1 MGPEKRLPLALFT
14 CFVVILGLQIFNMPK
29 GGTKEDQQKIE
40 EQKAAEEGTQDGS
53 VAGAAAPGTTA
64 STSGSPAGT
73 LDAEPIPELPAWD
86 KWVTFGSA
94 GERGYM
100 AVHFDSFG
108 GSISEIRLG
117 NYFTEVGFSDDEK
130 EDRANW
136 VKIVE
141 PAVELERILLTGMI
155 RLGPEA
161 SRKFRSNVSAV
172 HWKPEVLAGDKG
184 VQFTHVDPS
193 GLILTKTFKSVPDE
207 HQLTVDLSL
216 GNTADDMVGAK
227 FSLGMVASAG
237 MGKETNDSAYP
248 EPQAVAARLDDEPEI
263 SPVDAK
269 ARERFKTLVSAGDDG
284 LDESIAYFGTF
295 NKYFALLMR
304 PVDEATRGSLKS
316 ADKVAVY
323 DQAWAKLP
331 ENLAD
336 RDEGFL
342 DIMVEGSLR
351 MKVPAVGET
360 TDRSFVLYAGPKD
373 ATAFGPGDEAFADIL
388 REDLGFFD
396 GIATVILG
404 YLRFLH
410 GIVGNWGW
418 AIIFLTITVRLMLF
432 PLQRRMQTSMARHAT
447 KMRRVQPKI
456 DAVKEKYKNDPQR
469 LRQEQAK
476 VFQSEGAMPPIGG
489 CLPMFL
495 QIPIFFG
502 LFSAL
507 RVAFDLRHEPFIGW
521 IKDLSQPD
529 RLAEI
534 NFNTY
539 LPIIGEIQYFN
550 ILPILMV
557 VLWVGQQKVMPKPA
571 AMNEQAAQ
579 MQKIMMWMPIMFGF
593 FLYNYASGL
602 SLYMITTSFF
612 GIIESTVIRRVWPI
626 DETEQ
631 PKKKSKLMAKLEA
644 MQEQA
649 IAMQEAQAK
658 QRGAGGKGGQKGNPK
673 GNQKGGGKKR

>member
-14 CFVVILGLQIFNMPK
+14 CFVVIVGLQIFNMPK

-40 EQKAAEEGTQDGS
+40 QQKT
-53 VAGAAAPGTTA
+53 AAAGGVTDADAPPGA
-64 STSGSPAGT
+64 DVAPVI
-73 LDAEPIPELPAWD
+73 DAAALNLEPVPELPAWD
-86 KWVTFGSA
+86 KWLTFGSP
-94 GERGYM
+94 GDRGYM
-100 AVHFDSFG
+100 AVHFDSYG
-108 GSISEIRLG
+108 GSISELRLG
-117 NYFTEVGFSDDEK
+117 NHFTRVGLSE
-130 EDRANW
+130 EEMADRDNW

-141 PAVELERILLTGMI
+141 PAIEKERILTTAMV

-161 SRKFRSNVSAV
+161 ARRFKSNAAAV
-172 HWKPEVLAGDKG
+172 HWAYEVLAGDKG
-184 VQFTHVDPS
+184 VRFMHVDPS
-193 GLILTKTFKSVPDE
+193 GLVLIKTIRSVPGE
-207 HQLTVDLSL
+207 NQLTVDLSL
-216 GNTADDMVGAK
+216 ETTAAELEGVK
-227 FSLGMVASAG
+227 FSLGMVAAVG
-237 MGKETNDSAYP
+237 MGRETNDSAYP
-248 EPQAVAARLDDEPEI
+248 EPQAVAARVDDDPEI
-263 SPVDAK
+263 SPVDPRAK
-269 ARERFKTLVSAGDDG
+269 NRFKTLVSAGGDG
-284 LDESIAYFGTF
+284 LDDSIAYFGTF

-304 PVDEATRGSLKS
+304 PADESTKGSLKS

-323 DQAWAKLP
+323 DQAWAGLP
-331 ENLAD
+331 ENIED
-336 RDEGFL
+336 WKEGFL
-342 DIMVEGSLR
+342 DIMVEGSIR
-351 MKVPAVGET
+351 MKVPAVGESS
-360 TDRSFVLYAGPKD
+360 DRSFVLYAGPKD
-373 ATAFGPGDEAFADIL
+373 ATAFGPGDEAFGDIL

-396 GIATVILG
+396 GIASVILG

-418 AIIFLTITVRLMLF
+418 AIIFLTITVRLLLF

-476 VFQSEGAMPPIGG
+476 VFQTEGAMPPIGG

-529 RLAEI
+529 RLVEM
-534 NFNTY
+534 NFNTH
-539 LPIIGEIQYFN
+539 LPFIETIQYFN
-550 ILPILMV
+550 LLPILMV

-612 GIIESTVIRRVWPI
+612 GIVESTVIRRAWPI

-631 PKKKSKLMAKLEA
+631 PKKKGKLMSKLQA

-649 IAMQEAQAK
+649 LAMQEAKAK
-658 QRGAGGKGGQKGNPK
+658 QHGSGKGPR
-673 GNQKGGGKKR
+673 GGATGKKR